1 MKGGKMTDFKEQLKA
16 AKTLE
21 EIFALVNQHYDTT
34 KPLGFLTKQT
44 ITSNIDLLL
53 TMAKATKK

>member
-1 MKGGKMTDFKEQLKA
+1 MTDFKEQLKA

>member
-1 MKGGKMTDFKEQLKA
+1 MNNFKEELKA
-16 AKTLE
+16 AKTLQE
-21 EIFALVNQHYDTT
+21 VFALVNKHYDTT